1 MSQPLIIT
9 GMHRSG
15 TSLLASFLQV
25 LGVNI
30 GENLYEADAFNVR
43 GYFEDVDFLEFQRG
57 VLQKCCRCDDGGW
70 IDWGWTESESLN
82 REKFYEY
89 VEDAKRL
96 IASRDESLSFWGWKD
111 PRTSLMLDFW
121 QGLLPDAR
129 YLLVYRF
136 PWDVADSILRLNAD
150 IFNEHPDYP
159 LRAWAF
165 YNRNILDFY
174 SRFSERCILV
184 NINSLLEAP
193 EVLVKLLETKL
204 KLKITTSTDSQKLGQ
219 LYDGNL
225 FKSLGDSHPVVGIL
239 RQVAPQYFA
248 LLAELDM
255 VADIPSAFSVG
266 NFGGE
271 SLPAEGLVM
280 LLHRQF
286 LDSQRQ
292 IKNFSQQQEEKNQEL
307 QDLQKEISAIKM
319 SKSWKVSQGL
329 SKLKKMLPLQGY
341 NN

>member
-15 TSLLASFLQV
+15 TSLLASFVQA

-30 GENLYEADAFNVR
+30 GENLYNADAFNVK

-57 VLQKCCRCDDGGW
+57 VLQRCCRSDDGGW
-70 IDWGWTESESLN
+70 IDWGWTENESLN
-82 REKFYEY
+82 RAKFDGYL
-89 VEDAKRL
+89 EDAKKL
-96 IASRDESLSFWGWKD
+96 IASRNESLNFWGWKD

-121 QGLLPDAR
+121 QGLLPNAR

-136 PWDVADSILRLNAD
+136 PWDVADSILRLNAN

-174 SRFSERCILV
+174 NRFSERCILL

-193 EVLVKLLETKL
+193 ELLMELLETKL
-204 KLKITTSTDSQKLGQ
+204 ELKITGSTDSQKLRE
-219 LYDGNL
+219 LYDGKL
-225 FKSLGDSHPVVGIL
+225 FKSLGDSHPVVRIL
-239 RQVAPQYFA
+239 RQVAPEYFA

-271 SLPAEGLVM
+271 SAAVEGLAM
-280 LLHRQF
+280 LLHRQV
-286 LDSQRQ
+286 LESQRE
-292 IKNFSQQQEEKNQEL
+292 IKNLSQQLEQKNKDCQQL
-307 QDLQKEISAIKM
+307 QQEISAIKA

-329 SKLKKMLPLQGY
+329 SQLKNLLPFQEY
-341 NN
+341 NS

>member
-15 TSLLASFLQV
+15 TSLLASFLQA

-57 VLQKCCRCDDGGW
+57 VLQKCCRSDDGGW
-70 IDWGWTESESLN
+70 IDWGWTENESLN
-82 REKFYEY
+82 RQMFDDYL
-89 VEDAKRL
+89 EDAKKL
-96 IASRDESLSFWGWKD
+96 IASRNECLSFWGWKD

-174 SRFSERCILV
+174 NRFSERCILV

-193 EVLVKLLETKL
+193 EVLIKLLETKL
-204 KLKITTSTDSQKLGQ
+204 GLKITGYTDSQKLRE
-219 LYDGNL
+219 LYDGSL

-248 LLAELDM
+248 LLAEFDM
-255 VADIPSAFSVG
+255 VADIPSVFSVG
-266 NFGGE
+266 SFGGE
-271 SLPAEGLVM
+271 FLPAENLVM
-280 LLHRQF
+280 LLHRQV
-286 LDSQRQ
+286 LESQRE
-292 IKNFSQQQEEKNQEL
+292 IKNLSQQLQQKNQDCQQLE
-307 QDLQKEISAIKM
+307 EEVSAIKA
-319 SKSWKVSQGL
+319 SKSWKFSQGL
-329 SKLKKMLPLQGY
+329 SKLKNLLPLKGY
-341 NN
+341 NS